1 MTLHHQDLGIAKD
14 IEVVDQFLDVAG
26 LFLIDAGC
34 GSMALSRSLA
44 ERGAHVLGIDPDPV
58 QAKKNREAD
67 TIANV
72 GFAETG
78 ADNIPVESGSVDGVL
93 FSYSLH
99 HIPQNLYPDVFTELR
114 RILKPD
120 GFVFVMEPVAS
131 GELNEVMRMF
141 HEEAEVRQAA
151 QEALDL
157 YGIPH
162 FEHTTV
168 IEYKKAVE
176 YSSWEDYEAKY
187 IGSSYNSGSY
197 TAEDVKHP
205 AVKKRF
211 IEVGEPLGFKFKCPM
226 KVTLMRGLRGAPV

>member
-1 MTLHHQDLGIAKD
+1 MTLYHQDLGIAKD
-14 IEVVDQFLDVAG
+14 IEVVDKFLDLEG

-44 ERGAHVLGIDPDPV
+44 ERGARVLGIDPDPV

-78 ADNIPVESGSVDGVL
+78 ADKIPVESGSVDGVL

-99 HIPQNLYPDVFTELR
+99 HIPQHLYPDVFTELR
-114 RILKPD
+114 RILKPN

-131 GELNEVMRMF
+131 GELNEVMRLF
-141 HEEAEVRQAA
+141 HEEAQVRQAA
-151 QEALDL
+151 QEALDV

-162 FEHTTV
+162 FEQSWV
-168 IEYKKAVE
+168 IEYKRIAE

-187 IGSSYNSGSY
+187 VGSSYNSGSY

-205 AVKKRF
+205 TVKKRF
-211 IEVGEPLGFKFKCPM
+211 IELGEPLGYKFECPM
-226 KVTLMRGLRGAPV
+226 KVTLMRGLLSAPV